1 MLTPDYLAV
10 VGDEVVRL
18 YEQYQQVVLNDIA
31 RRLAKLDYASSTAA
45 WQLQRL
51 NEASMVYKNAIAEL
65 ERLTGRTQAELRRIF
80 TDAGVTSLKFDDAIY
95 RKAGLTPIP
104 LNLSPAMLAVLQ
116 AGLSKTAGLVQ
127 NFTNT
132 TALGGY
138 DLFKRSADMVYM
150 MVSTGAF
157 DYQTALRAA
166 IKNAAAEGLSVVN
179 YASGHRD
186 HLDVALRRAIL
197 TGVNQTSGKLQEAR
211 ADEMNCDLVQTSAH
225 VGARNTGTGP
235 ANHESW
241 QGKIFSRSGTHP
253 KYPDFVTVTGYGT
266 GEGLMGWNCRHS
278 WFPFFEGISAE
289 HYADDELAMYKNKKV
304 WYNGKALNFYEATQQ
319 QRAIERKIRY
329 WKRQKEML
337 SSAGLDASM
346 ASSKVAHYQSEM
358 RSFIRQT
365 GLQRQRFREQVFKP
379 KPGDPKIFKAVEPKP
394 DVPAPAQKPPEPA
407 TGKSLR
413 DKLLE
418 NRYTIEDDPERMRGF
433 FESQRVHIEDDG
445 YAIRKPNANHYEIEN
460 LSKREAFADDVDE
473 LLETNIVPT
482 TVWRESDNAS
492 FQEMIDDC
500 KPACEVEPG
509 SVVDPEDFGK
519 QALLDAVIGNTDRH
533 DGNFLITRSGKLV
546 AIDHGLSMHDLAGFS
561 ATDFI
566 DENYGHLMEYVK
578 PFEGMDKLSARLPLK
593 NSYRDNLMKLYESGS
608 LEKLAQK
615 YGFSKSEISLMNS
628 RIKDLIRY
636 WDDYFVEI

>member
-10 VGDEVVRL
+10 VGDDVVRL

-31 RRLAKLDYASSTAA
+31 RRLAKLDYAKPAAA

-51 NEASMVYKNAIAEL
+51 NESSMVYKNAIAEL
-65 ERLTGRTQAELRRIF
+65 SRLTGRTQAELRRIF

-95 RKAGLTPIP
+95 RRAGLTPIP

-157 DYQTALRAA
+157 DYQTALRYA

-225 VGARNTGTGP
+225 IGARNTGVGP

-241 QGKIFSRSGTHP
+241 QGKIFSRSGAHP
-253 KYPDFVTVTGYGT
+253 KYPDFIATTGYGT
-266 GEGLMGWNCRHS
+266 GDGLMGWNCRHS

-289 HYADDELAMYKNKKV
+289 HYAEEELAMYKNKKV
-304 WYNGKALNFYEATQQ
+304 RYNGKDLNFYEATQQ

-329 WKRQKEML
+329 WKRQEGML

-358 RSFIRQT
+358 RSFIKQT
-365 GLQRQRFREQVFKP
+365 GLQRQRFREQVFRP

-394 DVPAPAQKPPEPA
+394 DVPTPAPKPPPSAE
-407 TGKSLR
+407 KSLR

-445 YAIRKPNANHYEIEN
+445 YAIRKPDTSHFDIKS

-473 LLETNIVPT
+473 LLGTNIVPT

-500 KPACEVEPG
+500 KPACAAASG
-509 SVVDPEDFGK
+509 WVVDPEDFGK
-519 QALLDAVIGNTDRH
+519 QGLLDAVLGNTDRH

-546 AIDHGLSMHDLAGFS
+546 SIDHGLSMHKASGRS
-561 ATDFI
+561 ASLYI
-566 DENYGHLMEYVK
+566 DENYEHLKRYADW
-578 PFEGMDKLSARLPLK
+578 FEGMNELFDRLPLK
-593 NSYRDNLMKLYESGS
+593 NSYRDNLVKLHESGS
-608 LEKLAQK
+608 LEKLARK
-615 YGFSKSEISLMNS
+615 YGFDDWEIELMNS
-628 RIKDLIRY
+628 RIEFLIDN
-636 WDDYFVEI
+636 WDSCFVEI